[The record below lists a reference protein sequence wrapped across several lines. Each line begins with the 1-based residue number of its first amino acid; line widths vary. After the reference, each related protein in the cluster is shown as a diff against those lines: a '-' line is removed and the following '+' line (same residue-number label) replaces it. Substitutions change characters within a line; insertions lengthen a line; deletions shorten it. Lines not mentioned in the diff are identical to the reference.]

1 MKHGNKNRKFG
12 RKANVRR
19 GFIRSLSVALIDNER
34 MITTE
39 ARAKELR
46 PYIEKMV
53 TKAKNADKNNIAT
66 LRTLSARLGN
76 QESLAKKLVNEIA
89 PRYQDRDGGYLRITK
104 LPHRQGDAAP
114 MAVIEFV

>member
-1 MKHGNKNRKFG
+1 MRHGKNKRKFG

-19 GFIRSLSVALIDNER
+19 GFIRSLAVALLTHEKIT
-34 MITTE
+34 TTE

-53 TKAKNADKNNIAT
+53 TKAKGDT
-66 LRTLSARLGN
+66 LAVRRMICARLGN
-76 QESLAKKLVNEIA
+76 QETLANKMVTDIA
-89 PRYQDRDGGYLRITK
+89 PRYKDRDGGYLRITK
-104 LPHRQGDAAP
+104 LPQRQGDASK

>member
-19 GFIRSLSVALIDNER
+19 GFIRSLAIALITHR
-34 MITTE
+34 SIKTTE

-46 PYIEKMV
+46 PYIEKLI
-53 TKAKNADKNNIAT
+53 TKALSGDINARRLI
-66 LRTLSARLGN
+66 RARLGN
-76 QESLAKKLVNEIA
+76 QESIANIMVDDIA
-89 PRYQDRDGGYLRITK
+89 PQYKDRKGGYTRITK
-104 LPHRQGDAAP
+104 LPHRKGDASP

>member
-1 MKHGNKNRKFG
+1 MRHGKKNRKFG

-19 GFIRSLSVALIDNER
+19 GFIRSLAVGLLTHEKIT
-34 MITTE
+34 TTE

-53 TKAKNADKNNIAT
+53 TRAKTADMNARRMIC
-66 LRTLSARLGN
+66 ARLGN
-76 QESLAKKLVNEIA
+76 QETLANKLVDDIA
-89 PRYQDRDGGYLRITK
+89 PRYIDRQGGYTRITK
-104 LPHRQGDAAP
+104 LPQRSGDASP

>member
-1 MKHGNKNRKFG
+1 MRHGKNKRKFG

-19 GFIRSLSVALIDNER
+19 GFIRSLAVALLTHEKIT
-34 MITTE
+34 TTE

-53 TKAKNADKNNIAT
+53 TKAKRANLAT
-66 LRTLSARLGN
+66 RRMICARLGN
-76 QESLAKKLVNEIA
+76 QETLANKMVDEIA
-89 PRYQDRDGGYLRITK
+89 PRYKERDGGYTRITK
-104 LPHRQGDAAP
+104 LPQRQGDAAK